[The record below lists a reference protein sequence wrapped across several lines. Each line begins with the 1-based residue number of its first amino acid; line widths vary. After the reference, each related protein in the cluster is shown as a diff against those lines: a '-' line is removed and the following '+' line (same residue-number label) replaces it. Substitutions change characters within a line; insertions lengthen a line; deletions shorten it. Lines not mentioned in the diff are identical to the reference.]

1 MANKVTTIFNN
12 QKSLLEIE
20 LLSLRK
26 KFIPKELIEYVIDR
40 KDSEN
45 EVYKIILKAKNKED
59 FYNQLREYFRNA
71 KNKYILEDL
80 VFIKSIGFTITNI
93 KHIPANI
100 AIEVFKNNTSIRELL
115 SLYKSELVTFINKN
129 KIYKNNI
136 LNRSVSE
143 NGAAKSDFTIPFT
156 EPEYDVICQ
165 NLFLPTNKYPKGKTD
180 RETFDIY
187 QTISRNASVLKDI
200 LVMIFSLYDKDTLMH
215 NKEFVSFEMNYGYT
229 EKYYKLLYN
238 QQPIPSLE
246 ERKQIYLQEKN
257 ISQEEQY
264 YLTQLDLIE
273 ERIYTLSSS
282 TKELMIQ
289 KIQLIRQEKDIVK
302 KAKLV
307 KEVYEY
313 YEREYRK
320 EIVASLYT
328 PTSSTEVKDIDELKP
343 LLLHVFIRDPY
354 KMGEG
359 KETEIRDEIASRR
372 GIKVT
377 KVEELTEEE
386 QLEYHRRLKEL
397 KEELLNPVVTH
408 KYLDEPSFYSDKNG
422 WRWYKSNT
430 SKQISTS
437 LIGYE
442 ALMSMSN
449 CVGVGFSSESI
460 DPDNIIM
467 SSNQYQTTNMGVDN
481 LEISREN
488 QFHEKSAPLQ
498 ELLASRLTEVV
509 LYRSKDGKDT
519 KSAYVFAVISGLR
532 PEEDQKVVEQARQY
546 AEDNK
551 IKLIVFNQH
560 LIRQSYEQKYGQKK
574 EQ

>member
-1 MANKVTTIFNN
+1 M
-12 QKSLLEIE
+12 
-20 LLSLRK
+20 
-26 KFIPKELIEYVIDR
+26 
-40 KDSEN
+40 
-45 EVYKIILKAKNKED
+45 IL
-59 FYNQLREYFRNA
+59 
-71 KNKYILEDL
+71 
-80 VFIKSIGFTITNI
+80 
-93 KHIPANI
+93 
-100 AIEVFKNNTSIRELL
+100 
-115 SLYKSELVTFINKN
+115 
-129 KIYKNNI
+129 
-136 LNRSVSE
+136 
-143 NGAAKSDFTIPFT
+143 
-156 EPEYDVICQ
+156 
-165 NLFLPTNKYPKGKTD
+165 
-180 RETFDIY
+180 
-187 QTISRNASVLKDI
+187 
-200 LVMIFSLYDKDTLMH
+200 SLYDKDTLMH
-215 NKEFVSFEMNYGYT
+215 NKEYVSFEMNYGYT

-257 ISQEEQY
+257 ISEQEQY

-320 EIVASLYT
+320 EIVDSLYT

-343 LLLHVFIRDPY
+343 LLLHVFIRDSY

-359 KETEIRDEIASRR
+359 KETEIMDEIASRR

-386 QLEYHRRLKEL
+386 QLEYHRRIKEL

-442 ALMSMSN
+442 ALMSMGN

-498 ELLASRLTEVV
+498 ELLESRLTEVV

-532 PEEDQKVVEQARQY
+532 PEEDQKTIEQARKY

-574 EQ
+574 EH